1 MHCSVH
7 HFADDTNILLID
19 KSLKKINK
27 FINYDLK
34 QFCQLIR
41 SNRLSLNG
49 NKRKITIFRNR
60 FQQINKKLN
69 FRVSGEKINPAS
81 SLKYLGTHLTPTLT
95 GSTNLLELIPK
106 VNQTVGLVSKIRHY
120 TPKPLL
126 RTRCYSLFDSHLINA
141 YQTWGQ
147 SKTELFHKI

>member
-1 MHCSVH
+1 MMHCSVH

-27 FINYDLK
+27 FINLK

-49 NKRKITIFRNR
+49 KKRKIIIFRNR

-69 FRVSGEKINPAS
+69 FSGVSGEKINPAS
-81 SLKYLGTHLTPTLT
+81 SVKYLGTHLTPTLT

-141 YQTWGQ
+141 YQTWEQ